1 MKKQITMLLITL
13 LTAYQG
19 ISQTSSDSVTCL
31 PNAQL
36 KKAINLIEKG
46 KVVEEELV
54 ATKELLKNS
63 ETRLSLKD
71 SIIGKYQLSE
81 KEYKS
86 LVTNFEQNLNNDK
99 RIIYNLETQ
108 IKLSKKIA
116 RRQKLSK
123 YIVGI
128 LGVSIGYL
136 IAK

>member
-1 MKKQITMLLITL
+1 M
-13 LTAYQG
+13 
-19 ISQTSSDSVTCL
+19 
-31 PNAQL
+31 
-36 KKAINLIEKG
+36 
-46 KVVEEELV
+46 EEELN

-63 ETRLSLKD
+63 ESRLSIKD

-81 KEYKS
+81 NQYKL
-86 LVTNFEQNLNNDK
+86 LVSNFEQNVKSDK

-108 IKLSKKIA
+108 IKLSKKIS

>member
-1 MKKQITMLLITL
+1 MKKQITTLLIIL

-19 ISQTSSDSVTCL
+19 ISQTSNDSVTCL

-81 KEYKS
+81 NQYKS
-86 LVTNFEQNLNNDK
+86 LVANFEQNLNNDK